1 MCQGRIISMNRRWAA
16 ALFVLIFILASV
28 NFVFWAEQREGY
40 HCDELW
46 SHGLANSTFHYEVFD
61 ESGAIKWNTAADYDA
76 YMTVAKDGRF
86 DYLGVYYNQMT
97 DVHPPL
103 FYAIMHTAASFF
115 PGSASIYF
123 CSEASMRRESF
134 SWRLSQCTFCLSTYM
149 LSPSSVT
156 I

>member
-1 MCQGRIISMNRRWAA
+1 MNRRWAA

-134 SWRLSQCTFCLSTYM
+134 SWRLSQCTFCLS
-149 LSPSSVT
+149 